1 MKSNKQTT
9 NKGWGRA
16 KGNLAS
22 HEHFHFPPNN
32 IGIKDT
38 CRLGFQI
45 NDHFSMSRVSVLV
58 VCFLAALGLV
68 FAISI
73 PLIFLDVLCFLCDG
87 TKTGFKL
94 QNKTLFRDS
103 TYIDI
108 LICQKKIVNEISLF
122 SCPGQLNRR
131 PCHSLTH

>member
-22 HEHFHFPPNN
+22 HEHFHFPLNS
-32 IGIKDT
+32 IGIKET
-38 CRLGFQI
+38 SGFQI
-45 NDHFSMSRVSVLV
+45 DDHFSMSRVSVLV